1 MESDTIWYDLYVP
14 TKIRFLTLSFD
25 IVHEWEVATGYA
37 EKKGWAK
44 DAACKEYLYSAGFL
58 VDETS

>member
-1 MESDTIWYDLYVP
+1 MVRPLY
-14 TKIRFLTLSFD
+14 LSKKRYSHSKFGT
-25 IVHEWEVATGYA
+25 ENNREVATGYS

-44 DAACKEYLYSAGFL
+44 DEACKEYLYSGGFL